1 MVIVAVVTTVFSL
14 VLHCSNYI
22 IAVSFC
28 MKSVMLWATGNVPY
42 VWTSGHKCNF
52 AGCDRSDLKPVN
64 VYGWFWTG
72 TLQKMPPTTNRIDT
86 DWSNYGG

>member
-1 MVIVAVVTTVFSL
+1 MVIVVVVTTVLLL
-14 VLHCSNYI
+14 VLYCSNCF
-22 IAVSFC
+22 IAVSLC
-28 MKSVMLWATGNVPY
+28 MNYVMLWATGHVPY
-42 VWTSGHKCNF
+42 VWTSGRKCNF
-52 AGCDRSDLKPVN
+52 AGCDRPDLKPVN